1 MRCQSQEVLIFS
13 CLLKQLFLS
22 TYIISVQRR
31 AAVNRKDPSLI
42 QNMCLGAPAGCTL
55 LSGAMICRTFVFVIF
70 LRRST
75 LTLPGFW
82 GQAENDFTVLE
93 TCQFFSPGS

>member
-42 QNMCLGAPAGCTL
+42 QNMRL
-55 LSGAMICRTFVFVIF
+55 
-70 LRRST
+70 
-75 LTLPGFW
+75 
-82 GQAENDFTVLE
+82 
-93 TCQFFSPGS
+93 